1 MVASQKEDIVA
12 SLIILR
18 KMNDLPGSADGATLH
33 TVDDDI
39 FVADEMEQP
48 LSMAQT
54 GAAPLVPL
62 TSCMGAPL
70 ALPTQTPT
78 V

>member
-1 MVASQKEDIVA
+1 MTA
-12 SLIILR
+12 
-18 KMNDLPGSADGATLH
+18 
-33 TVDDDI
+33 
-39 FVADEMEQP
+39 
-48 LSMAQT
+48 AQT

-62 TSCMGAPL
+62 TSRIGAPL

>member
-1 MVASQKEDIVA
+1 MNHSSRGASSPAPKRTA
-12 SLIILR
+12 ARTSP
-18 KMNDLPGSADGATLH
+18 PGGAGARDGVRACSWRIS
-33 TVDDDI
+33 V
-39 FVADEMEQP
+39 
-48 LSMAQT
+48 AQT

-62 TSCMGAPL
+62 TSHIGAPL